1 MLFQSIPYLIFFPLV
16 ALGYFAIQ
24 AKWRWIWILLASY
37 FFYMYWNPWY
47 TFLIIISTLTD
58 YIAGI
63 KIEDS
68 SNDSVRKKYLY
79 LSIFINLGLLFTFKY
94 FDFFSAQV
102 EVIGQLFSPDF
113 HSIYLELLL
122 PIGISFY
129 TFQTISYTIDVYR
142 SHIPAERHLGHFAL
156 YVNFF
161 PQLVAGPI
169 ERAKDLLSQ
178 FHFNFKPEYQR
189 VVEGL
194 RLILWGFF
202 KKLVIADHLGLLVTE
217 VYGQPELYHG
227 MAIWIAA
234 YAFLFQLY
242 CDFSAYQDIAV
253 GSARILGINL
263 SKNFEDRVYFSKS
276 VTQFWRSWHM
286 TLTRWLR
293 DYIYIPLGGN
303 RRGNWIRSR
312 NVFIVLLAIGLWHGS
327 CLTKMKYAH
336 VD

>member
-113 HSIYLELLL
+113 HSILRCTPFFGPRNLE
-122 PIGISFY
+122 FKV
-129 TFQTISYTIDVYR
+129 DR
-142 SHIPAERHLGHFAL
+142 SSG
-156 YVNFF
+156 
-161 PQLVAGPI
+161 
-169 ERAKDLLSQ
+169 
-178 FHFNFKPEYQR
+178 
-189 VVEGL
+189 
-194 RLILWGFF
+194 
-202 KKLVIADHLGLLVTE
+202 
-217 VYGQPELYHG
+217 
-227 MAIWIAA
+227 
-234 YAFLFQLY
+234 
-242 CDFSAYQDIAV
+242 
-253 GSARILGINL
+253 
-263 SKNFEDRVYFSKS
+263 
-276 VTQFWRSWHM
+276 
-286 TLTRWLR
+286 
-293 DYIYIPLGGN
+293 
-303 RRGNWIRSR
+303 
-312 NVFIVLLAIGLWHGS
+312 
-327 CLTKMKYAH
+327 
-336 VD
+336 